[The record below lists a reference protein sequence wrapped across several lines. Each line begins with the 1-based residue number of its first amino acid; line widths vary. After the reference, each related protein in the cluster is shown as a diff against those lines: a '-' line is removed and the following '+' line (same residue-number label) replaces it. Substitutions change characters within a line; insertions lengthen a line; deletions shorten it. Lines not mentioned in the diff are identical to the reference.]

1 MSVSVEYHSPS
12 ITEEAWRAM
21 LREEDVNEAMEQGW
35 SPNDI
40 ERVGRAW
47 TGEGAEAYAKLFVS
61 REDGNISKTA
71 KDRPGKLRDIPK
83 LQPGL
88 PPISTSDSGDICQP
102 LTPSQSLAS
111 ISRSPEMPY
120 TPLTP
125 ASSEISNSSSSGSPN
140 LDLSVDGTCE
150 DEYYTIHKRSPSE
163 PCRTPGEA
171 VSGRNRTATGTMY
184 KGTISESSS
193 GSDEAHTR
201 NRLPGTEAEVGATN
215 IRIAF
220 QDLVYPVAVA
230 AGAGVGD
237 RRFHPRDLEP
247 TSPSQLASPEGNSLQ
262 GTQSLF

>member
-201 NRLPGTEAEVGATN
+201 NRLPGTG
-215 IRIAF
+215 RGKKS
-220 QDLVYPVAVA
+220 AVDN
-230 AGAGVGD
+230 GD
-237 RRFHPRDLEP
+237 PLSRGRGRGNEHSHRFSGPGISGGGGRRRR
-247 TSPSQLASPEGNSLQ
+247 SGGSSIPSTRP
-262 GTQSLF
+262 